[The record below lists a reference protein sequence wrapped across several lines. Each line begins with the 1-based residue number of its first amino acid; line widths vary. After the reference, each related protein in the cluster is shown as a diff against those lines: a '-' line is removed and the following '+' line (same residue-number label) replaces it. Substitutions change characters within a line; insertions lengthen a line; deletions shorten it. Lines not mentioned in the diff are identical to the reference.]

1 MIGFIAG
8 ITNTDNIR
16 FCPKCGAEIREI
28 RSSNSAI
35 CDECGY
41 WFGVIE
47 FGVIEIDDDEDEEG
61 EVE

>member
-8 ITNTDNIR
+8 ITDTDNIR

-28 RSSNSAI
+28 RGSNSAI

-41 WFGVIE
+41 WFGV
-47 FGVIEIDDDEDEEG
+47 VEIDDDEDGEGGEE
-61 EVE
+61 

>member
-8 ITNTDNIR
+8 ITDMDNIR
-16 FCPKCGAEIREI
+16 FCPKCGAKIREI
-28 RSSNSAI
+28 RSSNLAI

-41 WFGVIE
+41 W

-61 EVE
+61 EEE

>member
-8 ITNTDNIR
+8 ITDTDNIR

-41 WFGVIE
+41 WFGV
-47 FGVIEIDDDEDEEG
+47 VEIDDDEDEEG
-61 EVE
+61 EEE